1 MPVQV
6 RARTHLRLQLVVV
19 VEVMTD
25 AMLDLQQ
32 VLHLLLA
39 RLPLRLPSRLLT
51 LVHRLLQGVV
61 VVVEQQQQV
70 LQHEVP
76 MVVYAAGL
84 GPRLSLH
91 SQRYKRQMA
100 IAQSLR
106 ALEI

>member
-6 RARTHLRLQLVVV
+6 RARTHLRLQLLVVVV

-39 RLPLRLPSRLLT
+39 RLPLRLPFRLLT
-51 LVHRLLQGVV
+51 LVHRLL
-61 VVVEQQQQV
+61 QV